1 MIVLEIG
8 DKIQGISTVDAVVD
22 FSLSGLDNKALSLL
36 ATGQVTSSLA
46 DLYTADSVDVVKTM
60 IFVNTHS
67 DAIYLNL
74 YILPSGGTARRIL
87 AKDLKLSSGT
97 AIHTD
102 GERIT
107 LVHPVEDSFLAS
119 VDDDPYNATTWN
131 ANTDAATKNAIRDKI
146 ETLESGHEELTF
158 AYGDATPQ
166 LIFTAGAGDII
177 SSVELSIITPFNGT
191 GSALSIGD
199 VGVTDRL
206 MSTAE
211 NMPDTEG
218 TYITTPLHEYSA
230 STAVSVYITP
240 GAGASAGNGFIK
252 IYTK

>member
-1 MIVLEIG
+1 MGVIVTDDGTIEIIEVG
-8 DKIQGISTVDAVVD
+8 ANTTTVIEQLSTGPQGPPGT
-22 FSLSGLDNKALSLL
+22 N
-36 ATGQVTSSLA
+36 
-46 DLYTADSVDVVKTM
+46 SV
-60 IFVNTHS
+60 N
-67 DAIYLNL
+67 
-74 YILPSGGTARRIL
+74 
-87 AKDLKLSSGT
+87 
-97 AIHTD
+97 
-102 GERIT
+102 
-107 LVHPVEDSFLAS
+107 
-119 VDDDPYNATTWN
+119 DDPYNATTWDS
-131 ANTDAATKNAIRDKI
+131 NTDAATKNAIRDKI
-146 ETLESGHEELTF
+146 ETLEAGYEELTF

-191 GSALSIGD
+191 NAALSIGD

-230 STAVSVYITP
+230 STAISVYITP